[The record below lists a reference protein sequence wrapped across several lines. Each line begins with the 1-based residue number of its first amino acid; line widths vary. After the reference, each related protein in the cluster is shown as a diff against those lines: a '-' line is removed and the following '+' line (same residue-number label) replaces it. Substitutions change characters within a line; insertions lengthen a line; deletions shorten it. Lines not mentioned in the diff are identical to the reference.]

1 MVSGGVDIAL
11 FLVVP
16 LPSKLLWEIKKHWPL
31 LKRWEYSKQTK
42 VGTILVER

>member
-1 MVSGGVDIAL
+1 MVSGGVVIAL

-16 LPSKLLWEIKKHWPL
+16 LPSKLYGKLKKHWPL